1 MRIVTLDDQPL
12 EHFTYL
18 NTISGG
24 EVVEAQ
30 LPMYHGTVSGLPDG
44 VDALIVTSDL
54 QGVVPATERSKDANF
69 GGATA
74 SNEETYNSVGT
85 NAKMDCNPMQSTS
98 EDQLLGEV
106 LPAYVR
112 LLLEVEW
119 PELDPERIGVLM
131 CGDLYALRGKRGAS
145 GNPVPVW
152 LAFRA
157 AFGWVAGVHGN
168 HDLTDEA
175 DAHRLHSVEG
185 IHAMDGPDAMIN
197 AGPPTGGPA
206 PSAAQPS
213 QLRIAGLGGIIGR
226 PDKPGRLPAEQYL
239 QSVRKL
245 LKQQPDCLL
254 CIKARAS
261 PSLGLGVNRSSGKP
275 WRPGRRRWCSADIP
289 IGVRRWLS

>member
-1 MRIVTLDDQPL
+1 MSHENRNVGRSADGTLHL
-12 EHFTYL
+12 SEYHL
-18 NTISGG
+18 RG

-74 SNEETYNSVGT
+74 SNEETYNSVKT
-85 NAKMDCNPMQSTS
+85 NAEVDSNPMQSTS

-197 AGPPTGGPA
+197 AGPQRVALRQVPPNPA
-206 PSAAQPS
+206 SCASRAWAASSAGRTSRAAAGRAVPAIRTQAAEAA
-213 QLRIAGLGGIIGR
+213 AGLLAFAS
-226 PDKPGRLPAEQYL
+226 KPGHR
-239 QSVRKL
+239 
-245 LKQQPDCLL
+245 
-254 CIKARAS
+254 RA
-261 PSLGLGVNRSSGKP
+261 
-275 WRPGRRRWCSADIP
+275 WA
-289 IGVRRWLS
+289 